1 MIHKQQKFGQK
12 KDIGKWSQQHKRD
25 QNLTYQNKTIQ
36 LTLAIHSDGPG
47 S

>member
-12 KDIGKWSQQHKRD
+12 KDTGKRFPTT
-25 QNLTYQNKTIQ
+25 QNTHQNKTIQ
-36 LTLAIHSDGPG
+36 LTLAIRSKGPG